1 MVLTEIGA
9 YWEWYWL
16 RIGLTGDGTDWGW
29 YWLGMVLTENGT
41 DWKWFWQR
49 MVRLPTWRQS
59 GRSENCRRVHTLKYH
74 HFEAALCSLYI
85 THNNI
90 RLVHIVH
97 YVKWEN
103 GNLTQL
109 FKAHDDHEEC
119 EKNQFQIN
127 KRILSKTFFPRVITT
142 DKINRHNLEENS
154 HSNISTAQLD
164 QL

>member
-1 MVLTEIGA
+1 MLTENGA
-9 YWEWYWL
+9 NWKWCWL
-16 RIGLTGDGTDWGW
+16 RMGLTEKGIDWGW
-29 YWLGMVLTENGT
+29 YWLGMVLTENGA

-59 GRSENCRRVHTLKYH
+59 GRSENCRRVQTNTQISS
-74 HFEAALCSLYI
+74 FWSCTGSLYI
-85 THNNI
+85 THNII

-127 KRILSKTFFPRVITT
+127 KRILSKTFFPKVITT
-142 DKINRHNLEENS
+142 YKINRHNLK
-154 HSNISTAQLD
+154 
-164 QL
+164 